1 MSKIDTYVNYAM
13 SVANDNTKGYSQ
25 QRRRIAQT
33 QEEVDEIKDG
43 DCSTIVLNG
52 LVLAGIDI
60 ANATYTGNMTSA
72 LLSAGFQDV
81 TTTVNLR
88 TGTGLF
94 RGDIVIRPKTNK
106 RNGHVAVMIDSERLV
121 QAQYDYDGQVG
132 DSSGKEIRIQKYYD
146 SPFTYVFRLNEDT
159 AQHASSVDPHLFSV
173 TLKQNMNVRSEPNS
187 TSKIITVANKG
198 LGLGIAEIS
207 ANGNWGRIQNQVS
220 PAQWICITPKYVSRS
235 E

>member
-52 LVLAGIDI
+52 LVKAGIDI
-60 ANATYTGNMTSA
+60 GKATYTGNMTSA
-72 LLSAGFQDV
+72 LLAAGFQDV

-121 QAQYDYDGQVG
+121 QAQYDYDGKVG

-146 SPFTYVFRLNEDT
+146 SPFTHVFRLNEDT
-159 AQHASSVDPHLFSV
+159 AKPVSSVDPHLFSV

-207 ANGNWGRIQNQVS
+207 ANGNWGRIQNQLN